1 MALIELKQ
9 VNKFFKMGDEEIHAL
24 DSVTTQIQE
33 GEFTAIIGTSG
44 SGKSTLMNII
54 GLLDL
59 PSSGTYLL
67 DNINT
72 TSMSDDELSHYR
84 NQKIGFVFQS
94 FHLLPKA
101 SALKNVEMP
110 MLYASAYNSNLT
122 GPTIRQMAIE
132 ALDQVGLT
140 ARMHHRPNELSGG
153 QRQRVAIARALVN
166 KPKILLAD
174 EPTGAL
180 DSKTSEEILNLF
192 EELNK
197 KGVTVIIV
205 THEPNVAKR
214 CRRILVMS
222 DGKLREEQT
231 I

>member
-1 MALIELKQ
+1 
-9 VNKFFKMGDEEIHAL
+9 MGEEEIHAL
-24 DSVTTQIQE
+24 DSVSTQIQE
-33 GEFTAIIGTSG
+33 GELTAIIGTSG

-59 PSSGTYLL
+59 PSSGTYHL

-72 TSMSDDELSHYR
+72 TSMTDDELSHYR

-122 GPTIRQMAIE
+122 EPVIRKMAE
-132 ALDQVGLT
+132 DALEQVGLT

-214 CRRILVMS
+214 CRRILIMS
-222 DGKLREEQT
+222 DGKLREEKSL
-231 I
+231 

>member
-1 MALIELKQ
+1 
-9 VNKFFKMGDEEIHAL
+9 MGEEEIHAL
-24 DSVTTQIQE
+24 DSVSTQIQE
-33 GEFTAIIGTSG
+33 GELTAIIGTSG

-59 PSSGTYLL
+59 PSSGTYHL

-72 TSMSDDELSHYR
+72 TSMTDDELSHYR

-122 GPTIRQMAIE
+122 EPVIRKMAE
-132 ALDQVGLT
+132 NALEQVGLT

-192 EELNK
+192 DELNK

-222 DGKLREEQT
+222 DGKLREEQE

>member
-1 MALIELKQ
+1 MALIELK
-9 VNKFFKMGDEEIHAL
+9 VINKFFKMGDEEIHAL
-24 DSVTTQIQE
+24 DQVTTNIEE
-33 GEFTAIIGTSG
+33 GELTAIIGTSG

-59 PSSGTYLL
+59 PTSGTYYL
-67 DNINT
+67 DQINT
-72 TSMSDDELSHYR
+72 TSMTDDELSHYR

-110 MLYASAYNSNLT
+110 MLYASSHDHHLSDK
-122 GPTIRQMAIE
+122 IIHQMAID
-132 ALDQVGLT
+132 ALEQVGLT
-140 ARMHHRPNELSGG
+140 SRMNHRPNELSGG

-180 DSKTSEEILNLF
+180 DSRTSEEILNLF

-214 CRRILVMS
+214 CRRVLVMS
-222 DGKLREEQT
+222 DGKLTEEKKS
-231 I
+231 